1 MKFFQHLILSLSLL
15 VATACQP
22 SLIEFQPARDSL
34 FKITFSYPANWIW
47 EEHMPFDEIVPGEE
61 PPASEL
67 IVLQEGGISIQV
79 YKPSNPQAQMQEW
92 MDAFSGAIASMPHT
106 DTIIQIDGYDAR
118 WLTAVYSPLSPTSES
133 YTQEVIYLLAE
144 DRFYSIDFTYFESE
158 KNGPLHKEF
167 KELIKTIKILQ

>member
-1 MKFFQHLILSLSLL
+1 MKFFQRLVLSVSLL
-15 VATACQP
+15 VVTACQP
-22 SLIEFQPARDSL
+22 ALVEFQPASDSL
-34 FKITFSYPANWIW
+34 FKITFSYPANWVW
-47 EEHMPFDEIVPGEE
+47 EEQLPFDEIPQGEE
-61 PPASEL
+61 PPPSEL

-106 DTIIQIDGYDAR
+106 DTIIQIDGHDAR

-144 DRFYSIDFTYFESE
+144 DRIYSINFSYFESE
-158 KNGPLHKEF
+158 KNGRLHKEF
-167 KELIKTIKILQ
+167 KELIKTIEILQ